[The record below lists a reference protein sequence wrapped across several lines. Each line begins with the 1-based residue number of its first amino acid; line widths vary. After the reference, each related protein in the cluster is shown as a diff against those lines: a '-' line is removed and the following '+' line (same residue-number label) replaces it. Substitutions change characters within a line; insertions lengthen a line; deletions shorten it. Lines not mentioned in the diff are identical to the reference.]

1 MGVIE
6 RGRYIVNADLELLLR
21 RGRDPQLVLE
31 GYLEDLEAVLDETRQ
46 IRRGQEAEMELLLG
60 QGRDVRAAM
69 NSLQQKARRCLELED
84 EELARAALSRKLDME
99 SQLSEIEEQVQE
111 HRRNL
116 ELLDDSIA
124 ALEARLQQVQKTRRR
139 LRLRRQLLEA
149 RGNLQEAVARVKNRD
164 EHLFG
169 EAAERLAEME
179 GMLDAE
185 ALVASEDLDNRF
197 RRQEQSSDRQQRQQR
212 LERELEQLKK
222 QLKLSGESKNK

>member
-6 RGRYIVNADLELLLR
+6 RGRYIVNTDLELLLR